1 MDSYICR
8 SIKTIIVI
16 TYAENDYMAI
26 FAFDLILKSIF
37 FIQII
42 KIFTKIYV
50 IKKKAVPLQSTTTI
64 TVIRIITSL

>member
-16 TYAENDYMAI
+16 TYAENDYMTI
-26 FAFDLILKSIF
+26 IAFDLILKSIF

-42 KIFTKIYV
+42 KIFTKNIRNKE
-50 IKKKAVPLQSTTTI
+50 KKQYLYNRQLQ
-64 TVIRIITSL
+64 

>member
-42 KIFTKIYV
+42 KIFTKNIRNKE
-50 IKKKAVPLQSTTTI
+50 KKQYLYNRQLQ
-64 TVIRIITSL
+64 